1 MRKINISIFSN
12 DIIITLC
19 YIILVFFGF
28 ISIYSSQYSE
38 ELPFVSLKNESFKQL
53 IWILICLIIFF
64 IIQIIEYRF
73 IFDLAV
79 PLYFLSVILLV
90 LVLLFG
96 QEVKSS
102 VSWFNFF
109 GLKFQ
114 PSEFA
119 KFSTALI
126 LAKVFDSSNLKVDS
140 VKSLIKVST
149 LILIPFILILFQ
161 GDTGTALVYLSF
173 FLVLLR
179 EGLSLKFFFIAL
191 SFIVIFMMGIILE
204 KTILYTIFTILFLII
219 VGLSIKD
226 FKRIIN
232 SSIFFVL
239 VILVINGQDF
249 LMNNVLKPHQKKR
262 IESLINPN
270 ADPLGAGWNVTQ
282 SKIAIGSGSFL
293 GKGYM
298 EGSQTSFN
306 FVPFQSTDFIFSVIG
321 EEFGYLGSMIFI
333 ILYFIFLYRVLILAE
348 NQKDKFARVFG
359 YSVFSI
365 IFFHFFVNISMT
377 LGLFPVVGIP
387 LPFVS
392 YGGSSLLSFSLLIF
406 IFLKL
411 NSFKPSLLS
420 R

>member
-19 YIILVFFGF
+19 YIILVLFGF

-38 ELPFVSLKNESFKQL
+38 ELPFASLKNESFKQL

-79 PLYFLSVILLV
+79 PLYFLSIILLV

-161 GDTGTALVYLSF
+161 GDTGTALVYFSF

-191 SFIVIFMMGIILE
+191 SFVVIFMMGIILE

>member
-38 ELPFVSLKNESFKQL
+38 ELQFVSLKNESFKQL

-79 PLYFLSVILLV
+79 PLYFLSIILLV

-161 GDTGTALVYLSF
+161 GDTGTALVYFSF

-191 SFIVIFMMGIILE
+191 SFVIIFMMGIVLE

>member
-79 PLYFLSVILLV
+79 PLYFLSIILLV

-140 VKSLIKVST
+140 AKSLIKVST

-191 SFIVIFMMGIILE
+191 SFVVIFMMGIILE

-226 FKRIIN
+226 FKRIVN

>member
-19 YIILVFFGF
+19 YVILVFFGF

-38 ELPFVSLKNESFKQL
+38 ELPFLSLKNESFKQL

-79 PLYFLSVILLV
+79 PLYFLSIILLV

-161 GDTGTALVYLSF
+161 GDTGTALVYFSF

-191 SFIVIFMMGIILE
+191 SFVVIFMMGIILE

-306 FVPFQSTDFIFSVIG
+306 SVPFQSTDFIFSVIG

>member
-79 PLYFLSVILLV
+79 PLYFLSIILLV

-161 GDTGTALVYLSF
+161 GDTGTALVYFSF
-173 FLVLLR
+173 FFVLLR

-406 IFLKL
+406 VFLKL

>member
-79 PLYFLSVILLV
+79 PLYFLSIILLV

-140 VKSLIKVST
+140 VKSLVQVST

-161 GDTGTALVYLSF
+161 GDTGTALVYFSF

-191 SFIVIFMMGIILE
+191 SFVVIFMMGIILE

>member
-73 IFDLAV
+73 IFELAV
-79 PLYFLSVILLV
+79 PLYFLSIILLV

-161 GDTGTALVYLSF
+161 GDTGTALVYFSF

-262 IESLINPN
+262 IESLINPT

-333 ILYFIFLYRVLILAE
+333 ILYFIFLYRILILAE

-392 YGGSSLLSFSLLIF
+392 YGGSF
-406 IFLKL
+406 IF
-411 NSFKPSLLS
+411 
-420 R
+420 

>member
-53 IWILICLIIFF
+53 MWILICLIIFF

-79 PLYFLSVILLV
+79 PLYFLSIILLV

-161 GDTGTALVYLSF
+161 GDTGTALVYFSF

-333 ILYFIFLYRVLILAE
+333 ILYFIFLYRILILAE

-359 YSVFSI
+359 YSIFSI

-392 YGGSSLLSFSLLIF
+392 YGGSSLLSYSLLIF